1 MDRGDSRG
9 GGAGGDGPRLRP
21 AAMVILGRG
30 RSRPDGHDLSIARAA
45 NGMRPGD
52 ARMSRGACRVVGS
65 FVGAAA
71 QGAGPRPALL
81 IGLGSLAR
89 TPERAA
95 VRSSTRGPDGS
106 PE

>member
-1 MDRGDSRG
+1 
-9 GGAGGDGPRLRP
+9 
-21 AAMVILGRG
+21 MVILGRG

-65 FVGAAA
+65 FVP
-71 QGAGPRPALL
+71 PRRERGPALP

-89 TPERAA
+89 TPEWAA
-95 VRSSTRGPDGS
+95 VRSSTRGPDGG